1 MRSAG
6 LATRADCSF
15 VESDL
20 ADAIADRVAALSER
34 GYVWPRPP
42 KCKLP

>member
-15 VESDL
+15 IESDL
-20 ADAIADRVAALSER
+20 ADAIADRVAALAER
-34 GYVWPRPP
+34 GDIWPRTP
-42 KCKLP
+42 KCNLP